1 MRKQKE
7 KHTSLS
13 LAEISSQLLPSLSFT
28 SDATLDIFEAADV
41 FVRAFDAVVIAVE
54 PINEFVVNEVT
65 VDGIGTMSSSSSS
78 SSPKCSIVS
87 RLFSTIDTGDERF
100 DVDCISLVVS
110 ILSSLISSLLL
121 FSDLLLIIGLP
132 LLLASDIAGDANDGG
147 AKQPFCIDEFWD
159 EILVDD
165 NCSFN
170 VFTSFSASVALCKE
184 SMKEKKNHK
193 TLTMSL

>member
-78 SSPKCSIVS
+78 SSSPKCSIVS

-100 DVDCISLVVS
+100 DVDCISLVVF

-147 AKQPFCIDEFWD
+147 AKQPFCIDEF
-159 EILVDD
+159 
-165 NCSFN
+165 
-170 VFTSFSASVALCKE
+170 
-184 SMKEKKNHK
+184 
-193 TLTMSL
+193 